1 MRMSD
6 FRVVDANGVELR
18 VGQWIGPADCPGEI
32 IAINEPEGDYSYELE
47 RFVAVGGGVI
57 LRGVEERFGIW
68 STARGPWDDASE
80 YRAED
85 LELLGDGS
93 EPAEDG
99 YDDVPRW
106 CRGALRDL
114 VDGARVVG
122 RRLSS
127 TGLRI
132 WSCSVT
138 GPNPPRTRVDDVD
151 VEYERAQAS
160 EAWER
165 RGGGGL

>member
-57 LRGVEERFGIW
+57 LRYRDGV
-68 STARGPWDDASE
+68 DASQ

-93 EPAEDG
+93 EPAED
-99 YDDVPRW
+99 
-106 CRGALRDL
+106 A
-114 VDGARVVG
+114 
-122 RRLSS
+122 
-127 TGLRI
+127 
-132 WSCSVT
+132 
-138 GPNPPRTRVDDVD
+138 VDDVD

>member
-57 LRGVEERFGIW
+57 LRYRDGVEERFGIW
-68 STARGPWDDASE
+68 STARGWWDDASQ

-93 EPAEDG
+93 EPAED
-99 YDDVPRW
+99 
-106 CRGALRDL
+106 A
-114 VDGARVVG
+114 
-122 RRLSS
+122 
-127 TGLRI
+127 
-132 WSCSVT
+132 
-138 GPNPPRTRVDDVD
+138 VDDVD